1 MKKIM
6 ITGCAGFIGFHLSQ
20 FYLKKNFKIVG
31 IDNINNYY
39 DQKLKK
45 DRIKILNKLGKKNFI
60 FCKKDLRNKSALE
73 NIFKKYKIKEI
84 FHLAAQ
90 AGVRHSLKKPE
101 DYISNN
107 INGYLNILEFSRKYK
122 IKKIFYASTSSVYGL
137 NRSSNISEFSDT
149 NKPIQFYAVT
159 KKTNELMSYAYNKLY
174 NLDLVGL
181 RFFTIYGP
189 WGRPDMA
196 LFKFTKNIL
205 EHKKI
210 DVHNFGKHSR
220 NFTYI
225 DDAIRAID
233 AIYRNNDKKFDIY
246 NIASPKSVE
255 LKDYIKKIE
264 NCLGIKSI
272 QNKLPLQKGD
282 VEKVSANIF
291 KLKKIYK
298 TKKITN
304 VDIGI
309 KKFIDW
315 YRKYYNV

>member
-1 MKKIM
+1 
-6 ITGCAGFIGFHLSQ
+6 
-20 FYLKKNFKIVG
+20 
-31 IDNINNYY
+31 
-39 DQKLKK
+39 
-45 DRIKILNKLGKKNFI
+45 
-60 FCKKDLRNKSALE
+60 
-73 NIFKKYKIKEI
+73 
-84 FHLAAQ
+84 
-90 AGVRHSLKKPE
+90 
-101 DYISNN
+101 
-107 INGYLNILEFSRKYK
+107 
-122 IKKIFYASTSSVYGL
+122 
-137 NRSSNISEFSDT
+137 
-149 NKPIQFYAVT
+149 
-159 KKTNELMSYAYNKLY
+159 
-174 NLDLVGL
+174 
-181 RFFTIYGP
+181 
-189 WGRPDMA
+189 MA

>member
-1 MKKIM
+1 M